1 MSDNLIIREDG
12 IGRLIRGVDALEIK
26 LQGGGTSRWVR
37 FNPRDQKSVSAN
49 GEYHA
54 KDDGVDGYRT
64 ITVNVPTRTKSQ
76 EPGRDQEIFN
86 PDTGTGYYTDDN
98 GYLHEEVVPDEIRIM
113 HVPDKTTY
121 QDGEPIDLEGI
132 MVQAYRDGEVWT
144 SAKYP
149 DGYIPVH
156 ELTYSPHE
164 AAQEG
169 KYYYDPRTGR
179 TYTVYTQLSHDYF
192 LKYDYIYHYTSHSK
206 RYRLDFNSQA
216 MYAAQN
222 GIFIITSRSGLG
234 YLIGKTP
241 DAVCNVF
248 CKKWGTNYCY
258 SPERSEDKN
267 ENYTFNVGSVK
278 YLDHDTEKP
287 YYYKLIYSNSL
298 GGKYGTSDYYFPE
311 ASTVREVNYAIRGDY
326 YDYDVLPPDFYDHAD
341 DRYNTSFLGRLLYG
355 ATDGDMVRVSWERPK
370 DKKILT
376 AKFSITVEAAP

>member
-12 IGRLIRGVDALEIK
+12 VGRLIRGVDALEIK
-26 LQGGGTSRWVR
+26 LQNGGTSRWVR
-37 FNPRDQKSVSAN
+37 FNPRDQKSVNAN

-86 PDTGTGYYTDDN
+86 PDTGTGYYTDDD

-132 MVQAYRDGEVWT
+132 VVQAYRDGEVWT

-169 KYYYDPRTGR
+169 EFYYDPITGR

-192 LKYDYIYHYTSHSK
+192 LKYEYIYHGIHYSQ
-206 RYRLDFNSQA
+206 RYSLDFNSQA
-216 MYAAQN
+216 MYTAQN
-222 GIFIITSRSGLG
+222 GIFIITSKRGTG

-248 CKKWGTNYCY
+248 CKKWGTNNCN
-258 SPERSEDKN
+258 SSRPEQSEDKN
-267 ENYTFNVGSVK
+267 INYTFNVGRVN

-287 YYYKLIYSNSL
+287 YYFAYIYSNSL
-298 GGKYGTSDYYFPE
+298 IGEHSTGDYSFPE
-311 ASTVREVNYAIRGDY
+311 ESTDKDIIYAIRGDY
-326 YDYDVLPPDFYDHAD
+326 YDYDVLPPNFNE
-341 DRYNTSFLGRLLYG
+341 RYNTSFLGRLLYG
-355 ATDGDMVRVSWERPK
+355 ATVGDMISVSWARPK
-370 DKKILT
+370 DEKNLT
-376 AKFSITVEAAP
+376 AKFSITVEAPQ